1 MNLLIKTM
9 QQLQIN
15 RNYANQDVIHRE
27 KQIIITEKI
36 YALLQNVLMI
46 YINLLKMVLQMFV
59 IIHARKFLEE
69 KTYTN
74 QKVVI
79 YVILKI
85 K

>member
-1 MNLLIKTM
+1 M

-15 RNYANQDVIHRE
+15 RNHANQDVVHRE

-36 YALLQNVLMI
+36 YALLKHVLMI
-46 YINLLKMVLQMFV
+46 YKNLLQMIIQMFV
-59 IIHARKFLEE
+59 IIHVPKFLEE
-69 KTYTN
+69 KIYTN